1 MKALFKR
8 AAVKNDVPANDDD
21 NNNNRKTRNYYIL
34 IFVALGVGGVIVA
47 MIYVDPELFLSSATS
62 TASTQQ
68 QQPLRIASD
77 SFFKIKVGEESPFV
91 SMAKGGKD
99 PYQYTWDFGD
109 GQASHLQNVTHV
121 YTKEGSYRV
130 LLSVT
135 DSSGTK
141 VYASHDVQVYPP
153 NANFTRGNLIRY

>member
-1 MKALFKR
+1 MKVLFKR
-8 AAVKNDVPANDDD
+8 AAVKDDVPAEGDD
-21 NNNNRKTRNYYIL
+21 NNRKTRNYYIL
-34 IFVALGVGGVIVA
+34 VFAALGIGGIIVA
-47 MIYVDPELFLSSATS
+47 MMYVNPELFLPDNTSS
-62 TASTQQ
+62 ASTQQ

-91 SMAKGGKD
+91 SMAKGGKE
-99 PYQYTWDFGD
+99 PYQYAWDFGD
-109 GQASHLQNVTHV
+109 GQASHLQNATHV

-135 DSSGTK
+135 DSSGAK
-141 VYASHDVQVYPP
+141 AYASHDVQVYPP